1 VSTVST
7 GIGNVFAAVL
17 KHHFSKVG
25 LMFYAQIHK
34 LDKLLKSGNL
44 GGPIAGL

>member
-17 KHHFSKVG
+17 KHRFIKAG

-34 LDKLLKSGNL
+34 LDKLVKSGNL